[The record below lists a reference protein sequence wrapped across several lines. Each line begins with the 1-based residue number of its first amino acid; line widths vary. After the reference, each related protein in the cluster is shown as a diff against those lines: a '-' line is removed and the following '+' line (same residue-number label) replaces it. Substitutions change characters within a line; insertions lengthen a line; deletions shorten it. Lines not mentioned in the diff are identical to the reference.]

1 MASYWEKQGEMVY
14 ERASERLIS
23 SRLTPPSDRLGSGG
37 METEALGQNSQ
48 AFEGRGAE
56 YVQRVQSLTPRSLQG
71 VQSMLQ
77 EAGV

>member
-48 AFEGRGAE
+48 AFEGQGAE
-56 YVQRVQSLTPRSLQG
+56 YG
-71 VQSMLQ
+71 VRTTCTVIDPTEPPACMLQ